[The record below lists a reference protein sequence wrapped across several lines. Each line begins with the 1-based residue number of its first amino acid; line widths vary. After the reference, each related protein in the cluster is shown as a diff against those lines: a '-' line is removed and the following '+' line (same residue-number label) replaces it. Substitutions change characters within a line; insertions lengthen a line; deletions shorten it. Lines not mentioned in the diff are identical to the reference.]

1 MDPGPKF
8 VQHYFQ
14 NIQNKFLSYLLEK
27 QFFVWINNSI
37 LLNCRFIMYR
47 ELKKWIGSH
56 RIRIFPPDIRKN
68 TCKHRALHWT
78 IWIKGWI
85 APGWLKEKDESY
97 SSISSYAKWL
107 VRQGID
113 YILPSKQK
121 QRPLPFLLS
130 LSFFYTDK

>member
-14 NIQNKFLSYLLEK
+14 NIQNKFLSYLFEK
-27 QFFVWINNSI
+27 QFFVWTNNSI

-47 ELKKWIGSH
+47 ELEKWIGSH

-85 APGWLKEKDESY
+85 ASGWFERKGRILLFNIVLCKMASAARNWLH
-97 SSISSYAKWL
+97 SSLQTEATTSAFSS
-107 VRQGID
+107 VF
-113 YILPSKQK
+113 IL
-121 QRPLPFLLS
+121 LL
-130 LSFFYTDK
+130 YG